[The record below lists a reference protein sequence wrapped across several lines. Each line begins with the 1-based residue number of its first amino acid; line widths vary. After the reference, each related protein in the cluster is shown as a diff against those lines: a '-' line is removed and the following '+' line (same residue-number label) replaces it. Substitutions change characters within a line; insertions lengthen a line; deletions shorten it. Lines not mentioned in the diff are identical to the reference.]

1 MPSEPALPAAHKSVA
16 KPEHRQRPA
25 GTGRKARRRRRE
37 QERAQGGTLLKAPM
51 LRGHTAAGR
60 LRLLDGALASLHA
73 PLFAPDDPCPAAL
86 AGRCPW
92 GGGSMGSGGLAV
104 DIGVGDSPVT
114 TLEMAA
120 ALRADAAVIGTE
132 VDTGRL
138 AVARSAR
145 LPDGCPVEFRLGFTD
160 FSLPLSPSERPQLIR
175 AMNVLRDYHARDAAA
190 ALKQLHSRLG
200 PGGLLVE
207 GSSSSDGDTLVALLI
222 GESEA
227 PARVQGVLFAA
238 DLGALDASSEL
249 AELPPAQWFRRH
261 LPRIWL
267 RHSVARAPAPEP
279 QSTDPA
285 AAEPVQDSD
294 DASPIAAFLE
304 AWAAASRSS
313 PEPDGGQDLRERF
326 VSSVRALSGEGAG
339 GFSGCVVSSWA
350 ERGWLLWLPEPI
362 PI

>member
-73 PLFAPDDPCPAAL
+73 PLFAPDGPCPAAL

-92 GGGSMGSGGLAV
+92 GGGSAGGLAV

-145 LPDGCPVEFRLGFTD
+145 LPDGCPVEFRLGRTD
-160 FSLPLSPSERPQLIR
+160 FSLPLSASERPQLIR

-222 GESEA
+222 GQQSEA

-238 DLGALDASSEL
+238 DLGALDASSKL

-267 RHSVARAPAPEP
+267 HSVAGAPAAEP
-279 QSTDPA
+279 QSAAAAA
-285 AAEPVQDSD
+285 AAEQDS
-294 DASPIAAFLE
+294 AAPVAAFLE

-313 PEPDGGQDLRERF
+313 PGPDGGQDLRERF

-350 ERGWLLWLPEPI
+350 ERGWLLWLPAPI